1 MSPTYDHG
9 AELKNYYIL
18 KSFEENEV
26 LSKQQRFLDIAI
38 ASSILLL

>member
-38 ASSILLL
+38 ASYILLL

>member
-26 LSKQQRFLDIAI
+26 LAKQQRFLDIAI
-38 ASSILLL
+38 ASYILLL

>member
-26 LSKQQRFLDIAI
+26 LSKQQCLLDIAI
-38 ASSILLL
+38 ASYILLL